1 MYQNAV
7 RIIFQ
12 SMNENIIKKNDI
24 FEIFNNSALN

>member
-12 SMNENIIKKNDI
+12 SMNENIIKKNAI